1 MQCIQIS
8 SDMGGM
14 FVGTEKYSTYDVL
27 NAFFDDGSFQE
38 TDAYLKSADGEAEA
52 VTGFGTVDGV
62 PVFAF
67 AQNVD
72 NCGGAMSKAQAKKIT
87 KLYNAAL
94 KTGAPVVGFYDSV
107 GGRLEQKYE
116 LLSAYG
122 DILRKS
128 SKLSGVVPQ
137 ISVVLG
143 NCLGTSAL
151 IAAAADY
158 IIMDKDAK
166 LGVDTAGEKASADDN
181 LSAGI
186 ASFICEGYEACVDK
200 AKALI
205 SYFPANNLEPAPA
218 FETVPAFAEPDK
230 LPKYFSDENSLLC
243 VGGGY
248 GEPVC
253 TAFGRVNGYPVGIV
267 VTKGGEISSDSAK
280 KVEKHV
286 RFCDAF
292 SIPVIT
298 IVDAEKFATLSDASK
313 LISVYADATTA
324 KIAVISGTAVGAVYI
339 VLAGSTSGTDLVYAL
354 PEAVV
359 SPVAPKAAAFIL
371 DEAIADA
378 PVAEQDALADA
389 YVKANLSAVK
399 AAEDGYVDD
408 IVEPEELREKLV
420 AAIDMLSSKRVSTLP
435 KKHNTKI

>member
-1 MQCIQIS
+1 
-8 SDMGGM
+8 M
-14 FVGTEKYSTYDVL
+14 FVGAEKYSSYDVL

-38 TDAYLKSADGEAEA
+38 TDAYLKSGDGAAEA

-62 PVFAF
+62 PVYAF

-72 NCGGAMSKAQAKKIT
+72 VCGGAMSKSQAKKIT

-107 GGRLEQKYE
+107 GGKLEQKYE
-116 LLSAYG
+116 MLSAYG
-122 DILRKS
+122 NILRKS

-143 NCLGTSAL
+143 SCLGTSAL

-166 LGVDTAGEKASADDN
+166 LSVDTSAVNASAEEN
-181 LSAGI
+181 LNSGI
-186 ASFICEGYEACVDK
+186 ASFICEGYAACVDK
-200 AKALI
+200 AKALLG
-205 SYFPANNLEPAPA
+205 YFPANNLEPAPA
-218 FETVPAFAEPDK
+218 FETVPAYTDPDK
-230 LPKYFSDENSLLC
+230 LPKYFADENSLLR

-267 VTKGGEISSDSAK
+267 VTKGGVISADSAK
-280 KVEKHV
+280 KMAKHV

-298 IVDAEKFATLSDASK
+298 IVDAEAFDSLHDASK
-313 LISVYADATTA
+313 LISVYAEATA
-324 KIAVISGTAVGAVYI
+324 PKISIISGTAVGAVYI
-339 VLAGSTSGTDLVYAL
+339 ALAGSASGADLVYAL
-354 PEAVV
+354 PDAVI
-359 SPVAPKAAAFIL
+359 SPIAPKAAAFIL
-371 DEAIADA
+371 DESIADA
-378 PVAEQDALADA
+378 PVAEQEARALDF
-389 YVKANLSAVK
+389 VKANLSAFK
-399 AAEDGYVDD
+399 AAEDGYADD
-408 IVEPEELREKLV
+408 IVEADGLRDKLV
-420 AAIDMLSSKRVSTLP
+420 SALDMLSSKRVSALP
-435 KKHNTKI
+435 KKHTT